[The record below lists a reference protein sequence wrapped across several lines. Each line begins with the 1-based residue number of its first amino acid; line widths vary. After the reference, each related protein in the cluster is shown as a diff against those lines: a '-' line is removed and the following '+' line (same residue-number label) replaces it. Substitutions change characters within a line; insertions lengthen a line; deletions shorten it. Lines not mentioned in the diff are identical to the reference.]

1 MTTLFLKE
9 YYDQK
14 NGHLVDLESNV
25 IGQASLDEFIED
37 IRPLIGNST
46 VDVYESVED
55 DITPDQYTCIL
66 NEKLPS
72 IENWLSKEIERL
84 IKSLSGHSDCLS
96 EEEKKGEIYKLGNLI
111 NTLKLI
117 NKKIDILSDNDRVVL
132 QLED

>member
-37 IRPLIGNST
+37 IRPLIGSST